1 MIVRNEERNL
11 AECLTPVAHLFDEI
25 VIVDTGS
32 HDATVEIARRFT
44 PRVHTF
50 EWCDDFA
57 AARNESL
64 QHATGDWI
72 FWLDADDRLDAANV
86 ERLASLLNSLNEQP
100 RAFMMDTH
108 CQSVETWEEARLIT
122 HPRLFRRHPQLA
134 WRGRVHEQVTPCPST
149 LGYELHWS
157 DVQIEHVGY
166 ADPSLQQR
174 KLHRD
179 VRLLRMDYA
188 IDPSNAS
195 TLLHLGMAYAR
206 LANYPEARK
215 YLHALLSQQQPGPH
229 DYLRRV
235 YSSLIEIAMREGDMP
250 AALEAAGA
258 GLARFPDDQHLLYLL
273 ADALYEVDQFA
284 AARDTLM
291 RIILGP
297 DQPQYH
303 GGTPRDIKRKLA
315 RRSLGDVCRV
325 QGDRA
330 AAEATLRGLVED
342 FPLDAVCWHALGRLY
357 IDTQDRQQL
366 RDVIE
371 HVKLCPQGDVFANLL
386 GGAWHLLRHEY
397 EPAGLLIDELISKVP
412 QMPLPRLMR
421 AELLS
426 RCNATIAVRK
436 QAYGDLLRLQPGN
449 LYALRV
455 VAQLEVAERAPVPV
469 AFESWSTSVMVGA
482 GA

>member
-25 VIVDTGS
+25 IIVDTGS

-44 PRVHTF
+44 PHVHF
-50 EWCDDFA
+50 FQWCDDFA

-64 QHATGDWI
+64 RHATGDWV

-86 ERLASLLNSLNEQP
+86 ERLGRLLGSMNEQP

-108 CQSVETWEEARLIT
+108 CRSTETWEESRLIT
-122 HPRLFRRHPQLA
+122 HPRLFRRHPLLA

-149 LGYELHWS
+149 LGYELLWS
-157 DVQIEHVGY
+157 DVQIQHLGY
-166 ADPSLQQR
+166 ADASLQQR

-188 IDPSNAS
+188 IDPANPS

-206 LANYPEARK
+206 LTNYPEARK
-215 YLHALLSQQQPGPH
+215 YLQALLAQEHQGPH
-229 DYLRRV
+229 EYLRRV
-235 YSSLIEIAMREGDMP
+235 YSSLIEVAMREGDMR
-250 AALEAAGA
+250 AAIEWSGE

-273 ADALYEVDQFA
+273 ADALYEVDQFN

-315 RRSLGDVCRV
+315 PRSLGDVFRV
-325 QGDRA
+325 QGDHP
-330 AAEATLRGLVED
+330 AAEATLRGLVEE
-342 FPLDAVCWHALGRLY
+342 FPHDAVCWHSLGRLY
-357 IDTQDRQQL
+357 IDMQDRQKL
-366 RDVIE
+366 REVIE
-371 HVKLCPQGDVFANLL
+371 NVKRCPQGDVFAALL
-386 GGAWHLLRHEY
+386 GGAWHLLRHEF
-397 EPAGLLIDELISKVP
+397 EPANLLIEELIAKVP

-426 RCNATIAVRK
+426 RCNATISVRK

-449 LYALRV
+449 LYARQV
-455 VAQLEVAERAPVPV
+455 VARLAAAESAPVPV
-469 AFESWSTSVMVGA
+469 ALEGWSTSVMVGA
-482 GA
+482 GV